1 MLRSLNSGS
10 IFQNSSSDT
19 AKKLKG
25 KEKKK
30 KCAFPPS
37 TNFWTHNVN
46 VVVFF
51 FAAEREHVAAAAD
64 ASTVGRGAAYG
75 QLAARGGDG

>member
-1 MLRSLNSGS
+1 
-10 IFQNSSSDT
+10 
-19 AKKLKG
+19 LKG
-25 KEKKK
+25 KEKEKEN
-30 KCAFPPS
+30 ALFPRP
-37 TNFWTHNVN
+37 NFWTHNVN